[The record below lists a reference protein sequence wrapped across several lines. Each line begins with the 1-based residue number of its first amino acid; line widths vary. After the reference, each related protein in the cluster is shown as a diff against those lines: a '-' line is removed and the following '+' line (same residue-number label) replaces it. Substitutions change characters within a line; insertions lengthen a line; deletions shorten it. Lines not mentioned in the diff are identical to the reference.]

1 MTVPT
6 SELLEVARE
15 ALRNAYAP
23 YSRFKVGCAVQSVS
37 GRMYAGV
44 NVENASYGLTICAER
59 NAIFHMVAAGE
70 YRFRKLLVTADTPE
84 PVRPCGACL
93 QVMAEFALPE
103 SRVIMAAQDGRM
115 EEMLLSELLPLG
127 FSFAGHEQS

>member
-6 SELLEVARE
+6 SELLQVARE

-37 GRMYAGV
+37 GRVYAGV

-70 YRFRKLLVTADTPE
+70 CRFRKLLVTADTPE
-84 PVRPCGACL
+84 LVRPCGACL

-103 SRVIMAAQDGRM
+103 SRIIMAAQDGRM